1 MNLRGVQFNT
11 YHTGTDWKLTLN
23 SKKLPPPE
31 PKEVNISVD
40 GRDGDLDLS
49 EALTGEIKYNN
60 RPASFV
66 FIATEGS
73 YLDREELI
81 REMTRE
87 IHGRT
92 CKITID
98 DDKEH
103 YLRGRCKIVSTTNT
117 NAYATIEVE
126 CNCDPYRYALNETVR
141 TFDLTDQ
148 TIEILLTNRGR
159 KTVIPEVEIEGN
171 ITLAFDEYQISVS
184 SGPYKFPDLVVPTGD
199 KLITLSGSG
208 KITFRYREGVL

>member
-1 MNLRGVQFNT
+1 MILRGVQFNT
-11 YHTGTDWKLTLN
+11 YHTGIDWKLILN
-23 SKKLPPPE
+23 SRELPPPE
-31 PKEVNISVD
+31 PKEVNITVD

-66 FIATEGS
+66 FLATEGS

-81 REMTRE
+81 IDITRE

-92 CKITID
+92 CKITLD

-103 YLRGRCKIVSTTNT
+103 YLLGRCKIVGVKNNHSF
-117 NAYATIEVE
+117 ATIEIE
-126 CNCDPYRYALNETVR
+126 ANCEPYRYALNETVR
-141 TFDLTDQ
+141 TFELTDQ
-148 TIEILLTNRGR
+148 TIEILLSNHGR

-171 ITLAFDEYQISVS
+171 ITLAFDEYRISVS
-184 SGPYKFPDLVVPTGD
+184 SGPYKFPDLVVSTGD
-199 KLITLSGSG
+199 KLVTLSGSG
-208 KITFRYREGVL
+208 KITFKYREGVL